1 MSSLNF
7 SIKYKKEKNSDT
19 LSFLSIFV
27 EKFYNELCLNNNKN
41 LNSYF
46 FNLSRILKQIDE
58 MKKFNLEQKNTFI
71 WIKDILQN
79 EAK

>member
-1 MSSLNF
+1 
-7 SIKYKKEKNSDT
+7 
-19 LSFLSIFV
+19 
-27 EKFYNELCLNNNKN
+27 LNNNKN

-46 FNLSRILKQIDE
+46 FNQSKILKQIDE
-58 MKKFNLEQKNTFI
+58 MKRFNLDEKNIFI